1 MVSASK
7 IIYLISIIV
16 AIACI
21 IVSIATNPTWND
33 NTNNG
38 TLRANGGLSIAGLIL
53 LVIAAILAIVLICR
67 NYSRKLMIAIL
78 VLLIIALICFI
89 VALAIYGNQVNWEAW
104 LLSAILQVSLQVSII
119 SLYNTIQSYIS
130 LYKINKHRHIIFM
143 NYSDVQFVCFP
154 LASFHL
160 LLRNSVIYCKF

>member
-104 LLSAILQVSLQVSII
+104 LLSAMWVTFICILIAI
-119 SLYNTIQSYIS
+119 M
-130 LYKINKHRHIIFM
+130 F
-143 NYSDVQFVCFP
+143 
-154 LASFHL
+154 L
-160 LLRNSVIYCKF
+160 LVDDY

>member
-38 TLRANGGLSIAGLIL
+38 LLRANGGLSIAGLIL

-104 LLSAILQVSLQVSII
+104 LLSAMWVTFICILIAI
-119 SLYNTIQSYIS
+119 M
-130 LYKINKHRHIIFM
+130 F
-143 NYSDVQFVCFP
+143 
-154 LASFHL
+154 L
-160 LLRNSVIYCKF
+160 LVDDY